1 MSDWREQEVINET
14 SARDIN
20 EWIDGSNESVDADAD
35 MLHEAA
41 RLAER
46 PVRV

>member
-20 EWIDGSNESVDADAD
+20 EWIDGSQREPKCG
-35 MLHEAA
+35 
-41 RLAER
+41 RR
-46 PVRV
+46 QPVRV